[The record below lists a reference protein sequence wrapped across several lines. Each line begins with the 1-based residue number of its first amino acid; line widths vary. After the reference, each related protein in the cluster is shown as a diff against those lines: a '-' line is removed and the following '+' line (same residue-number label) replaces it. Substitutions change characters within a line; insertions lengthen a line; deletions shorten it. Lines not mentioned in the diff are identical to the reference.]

1 MRAMYLPKQ
10 HTGGSTTISGED
22 DCIVQIRRV
31 DEDSKILLRNSAAHQ
46 SCCIFRIP
54 HTLVQSNDTAYKPKI
69 VSIGPYHHD
78 HGKADKVDKAD
89 KADKARFKMI
99 QQHKQRYLD
108 IFLSKTTKK
117 GVGIEDLQNVVW
129 KKEHLI
135 RDSYSEELQLN
146 QVELIDLM
154 VLDGCFI
161 LMLFLLV
168 SRKVP
173 HKAFEDPIF
182 MLRWILPTLRS
193 DLLLLEN
200 QVPLFLLRDL
210 FNTTKLATKTSL
222 NEMIFNFFGYSIK
235 RPQKFWDERMNLDA
249 SHLLDLIRK
258 TFVPSQSKKA
268 KGARWTNM
276 FCGSRCFNM
285 LSPYKNKV
293 QRETS
298 TPPSIETKTPPLPPP
313 PPTLTQPHPKPP
325 TPPHRRFLKLVVS
338 ARKLRLR
345 GIKFHQKK
353 KFETPL
359 DITLKNGV
367 LKIPPLLFDDFFSSL
382 LINCVAFEQF
392 NVQGTTE
399 MTSYVTFMGCLI
411 NTADDATILSE
422 KGIIE
427 NYFGTGEQLSV
438 FFKNT
443 GKDISFTISKS
454 YLANVF
460 EGVNKYTS
468 QGYHVHWAGVKY
480 TYFKSPWTFLS
491 SFAAL
496 VLILLTIFQAFF
508 AGYAYFRPPK

>member
-1 MRAMYLPKQ
+1 MYLPKQ
-10 HTGGSTTISGED
+10 PTGGSTTISGVD
-22 DCIVQIRRV
+22 DCIVEISRA

-54 HTLVQSNDTAYKPKI
+54 HTLVQSNETAYKPKI
-69 VSIGPYHHD
+69 VSIGPYHHHD
-78 HGKADKVDKAD
+78 GKSDKA
-89 KADKARFKMI
+89 KKSRFQMI

-117 GVGIEDLQNVVW
+117 GVGLEDLQKVVW
-129 KKEHLI
+129 RKEHLI

-161 LMLFLLV
+161 LMLFLMV
-168 SRKVP
+168 SRKVL
-173 HKAFEDPIF
+173 HKTFEDPIF

-210 FNTTKLATKTSL
+210 FETSKLATKTSL

-258 TFVPSQSKKA
+258 TFVPDQSKKD
-268 KGARWTNM
+268 KGERWTNM
-276 FCGSRCFNM
+276 FCGSRCFNI
-285 LSPYKNKV
+285 LSLVKNKV
-293 QRETS
+293 QTETS
-298 TPPSIETKTPPLPPP
+298 TPPPIETKTPPPPP

-325 TPPHRRFLKLVVS
+325 TPPPRPFLKLVVS
-338 ARKLRLR
+338 ARKLQLR
-345 GIKFHQKK
+345 GIKFQQKK
-353 KFETPL
+353 KFQTPL
-359 DITLKNGV
+359 HITLKNGV

-411 NTADDATILSE
+411 NTADDATFLSE

-438 FFKNT
+438 FFKDT
-443 GKDISFTISKS
+443 GKDIVFTISKS

-468 QGYHVHWAGVKY
+468 QGYHVHWAGVRY

-491 SFAAL
+491 SCAAL
-496 VLILLTIFQAFF
+496 LLILLTIFQAFF

>member
-1 MRAMYLPKQ
+1 MYLPKQ
-10 HTGGSTTISGED
+10 PTGGSTTISGVD
-22 DCIVQIRRV
+22 DCIVEISRA

-54 HTLVQSNDTAYKPKI
+54 HTLVQSNETAYKPKI
-69 VSIGPYHHD
+69 VSIGPYHHHD
-78 HGKADKVDKAD
+78 GKSDKA
-89 KADKARFKMI
+89 KKSRFQMI

-117 GVGIEDLQNVVW
+117 GVGLEDLHKVVW
-129 KKEHLI
+129 RKEHLI

-161 LMLFLLV
+161 LMLFLMV
-168 SRKVP
+168 SRKVL
-173 HKAFEDPIF
+173 HKTFEDPIF

-210 FNTTKLATKTSL
+210 FETSKLATKTSL

-258 TFVPSQSKKA
+258 TFVPDQSKKD
-268 KGARWTNM
+268 KGERWTNM
-276 FCGSRCFNM
+276 FCGSRCFNI
-285 LSPYKNKV
+285 LSLVKNKV
-293 QRETS
+293 QTETS
-298 TPPSIETKTPPLPPP
+298 TPPPIETKTPPPPP

-325 TPPHRRFLKLVVS
+325 TPPPRPFLKLVVS
-338 ARKLRLR
+338 ARKLQLR
-345 GIKFHQKK
+345 GIKFQQKK
-353 KFETPL
+353 KFQTPL
-359 DITLKNGV
+359 HITLKNGV

-411 NTADDATILSE
+411 NTADDATFLSE

-438 FFKNT
+438 FFKDT
-443 GKDISFTISKS
+443 GKDIVFTISKS

-468 QGYHVHWAGVKY
+468 QGYHVHWAGVKLRV
-480 TYFKSPWTFLS
+480 FSPSKVITPLALDLTNVAPLVS
-491 SFAAL
+491 SS
-496 VLILLTIFQAFF
+496 T
-508 AGYAYFRPPK
+508 

>member
-1 MRAMYLPKQ
+1 MYLPKQ
-10 HTGGSTTISGED
+10 PTGGSTAISGED
-22 DCIVQIRRV
+22 DCIVEISRA

-54 HTLVQSNDTAYKPKI
+54 HTLVQSNETAYKPKI

-78 HGKADKVDKAD
+78 DRKSDKA
-89 KADKARFKMI
+89 KKSRFQMI

-117 GVGIEDLQNVVW
+117 GVGLEDLQKVVW

-173 HKAFEDPIF
+173 HKTFEDPIF

-210 FNTTKLATKTSL
+210 FETSKLATKTSL

-258 TFVPSQSKKA
+258 TFVPDQSKKDE
-268 KGARWTNM
+268 GERWTNM
-276 FCGSRCFNM
+276 FCGSRCFNV
-285 LSPYKNKV
+285 LSPSKNKA
-293 QRETS
+293 QTETS
-298 TPPSIETKTPPLPPP
+298 TPPPKETKTPPPAPP
-313 PPTLTQPHPKPP
+313 PPTLTQPHPKLP

-345 GIKFHQKK
+345 GIKFQQKK
-353 KFETPL
+353 NSETPL

-367 LKIPPLLFDDFFSSL
+367 LEIPPLLFDDFFSSL

-392 NVQGTTE
+392 N
-399 MTSYVTFMGCLI
+399 
-411 NTADDATILSE
+411 D
-422 KGIIE
+422 
-427 NYFGTGEQLSV
+427 
-438 FFKNT
+438 T
-443 GKDISFTISKS
+443 GKDIVFTISKS

-468 QGYHVHWAGVKY
+468 QGYHVHWAGVKLRV
-480 TYFKSPWTFLS
+480 FSPSKVITPLALDLTNVVPLVLS
-491 SFAAL
+491 S
-496 VLILLTIFQAFF
+496 T
-508 AGYAYFRPPK
+508 